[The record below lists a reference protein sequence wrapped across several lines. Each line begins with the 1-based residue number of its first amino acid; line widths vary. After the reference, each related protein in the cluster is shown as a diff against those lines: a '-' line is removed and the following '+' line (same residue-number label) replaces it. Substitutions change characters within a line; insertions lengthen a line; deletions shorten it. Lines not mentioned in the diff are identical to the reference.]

1 MTDLFNDAE
10 FWVLIAFLIFI
21 LLIGSKG
28 KSIAEKT
35 LDNRSN
41 AIKDK
46 IYSSENTLHEAQQ
59 LLKNSQDLLREHKK
73 SSKDIIKKQI
83 EVGDNNA
90 KNYLLNINKEIDR
103 KILAAEKEIEYMH
116 INTINNIQEKISKVT
131 IKTLE
136 DLFSNELKSSNN
148 NNLFDNFLKEVPQA
162 LSNYKK

>member
-1 MTDLFNDAE
+1 MNELFHDAE
-10 FWVLIAFLIFI
+10 FWVLIAFIIFV
-21 LLIGSKG
+21 LLIVRKG
-28 KSIAEKT
+28 KSLVEKT
-35 LDNRSN
+35 LDDRSN

-46 IYSSENTLHEAQQ
+46 INNSKNALHEAQK

-73 SSKDIIKKQI
+73 SAKDIIKEQKAI
-83 EVGDNNA
+83 ADNNA

-103 KILAAEKEIEYMH
+103 KILSAEKEIEYMH